1 MMTSPSPEVPLSE
14 HMSQTVEE
22 IPLEQLV
29 TEVYASAKPAVRQNI
44 VARLVGKVYQSA
56 PLAERS
62 HLIHQL
68 IQPLGILSLLAV
80 ANGVFAKLRLQG
92 SLSGMQ
98 ARLDDV
104 QHVKVEDVIDLANF
118 VQQVSV
124 QAFDGLAQTLTAS
137 PVLASS
143 AAAALLVKI
152 LMERARH
159 RRETDSLG

>member
-1 MMTSPSPEVPLSE
+1 LSAQAS
-14 HMSQTVEE
+14 HAVEE

-29 TEVYASAKPAVRQNI
+29 TEVYASAEPVVRQNM
-44 VARLVGKVYQSA
+44 VAQLVGKVYQAA

-62 HLIHQL
+62 SLIRQL

-92 SLSGMQ
+92 GLSGMQ

-104 QHVKVEDVIDLANF
+104 QHIKVDDVVDLANF

-124 QAFDGLAQTLTAS
+124 QAFDGLAQTLAAS

-152 LMERARH
+152 LMEHARH
-159 RRETDSLG
+159 RRETDLAS

>member
-1 MMTSPSPEVPLSE
+1 MTTSPSPEVPLSA
-14 HMSQTVEE
+14 HTAPMAEE
-22 IPLEQLV
+22 VSLEQLV
-29 TEVYASAKPAVRQNI
+29 TEVYDSAEPVVRQNM

-56 PLAERS
+56 PLAERGF
-62 HLIHQL
+62 LIRQL

-80 ANGVFAKLRLQG
+80 ANGVFARLRLQG

-104 QHVKVEDVIDLANF
+104 QHVKVEDVVDLANF

-124 QAFDGLAQTLTAS
+124 QALDGLAQTLVAS

-152 LMERARH
+152 LMERAQH
-159 RRETDSLG
+159 RRETDSVG

>member
-1 MMTSPSPEVPLSE
+1 MTTSPSPEVPLSAQAA
-14 HMSQTVEE
+14 HAVEE

-29 TEVYASAKPAVRQNI
+29 TEVYASAEPVVRQNM
-44 VARLVGKVYQSA
+44 VAQLVGKVYQAA

-62 HLIHQL
+62 SLIRQL

-92 SLSGMQ
+92 GLSGMQ

-104 QHVKVEDVIDLANF
+104 QHIKVDDVVDLANF

-124 QAFDGLAQTLTAS
+124 QAFDRLAQTLAAS

-159 RRETDSLG
+159 RRETDLAS